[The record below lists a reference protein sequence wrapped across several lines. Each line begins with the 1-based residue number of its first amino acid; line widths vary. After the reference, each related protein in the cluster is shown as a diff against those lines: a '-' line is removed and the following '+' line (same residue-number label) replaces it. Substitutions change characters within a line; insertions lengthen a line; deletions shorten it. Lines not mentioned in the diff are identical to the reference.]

1 MILVFVI
8 VQFIS
13 IRLVVQEA
21 RAIILQVVSGLQYMS
36 VPDVNNSEHTCVIHY
51 DLKPANILFDEHGD
65 VKITDFGLS
74 KIVPDAASQG
84 KQYATTSSHY
94 CYCCYRP
101 AAAAAA

>member
-1 MILVFVI
+1 MVI
-8 VQFIS
+8 V
-13 IRLVVQEA
+13 RLLVCMNMCTQLHYSCPHNNCSVQEA

-84 KQYATTSSHY
+84 KQY
-94 CYCCYRP
+94 CYL
-101 AAAAAA
+101 